1 MNGRRPASKSTW
13 ATDSACPKLTA
24 TERRNEYGDLQL
36 ARLTA
41 KLPRNRRIVF
51 VMGRVFASPPFW
63 RFFDGE
69 TPREEAL
76 EHLRAAGR
84 PHAHQRQRHLH
95 LPHRFLAPSGSRRGH
110 D

>member
-1 MNGRRPASKSTW
+1 MDGLRPASKSTW
-13 ATDSACPKLTA
+13 AADSACLKLTA
-24 TERRNEYGDLQL
+24 AGRRNEYGDLQL

-41 KLPRNRRIVF
+41 KLPRHQRLVF
-51 VMGRVFASPPFW
+51 VMGRGFASPPFW

-69 TPREEAL
+69 TSREEAL

-84 PHAHQRQRHLH
+84 PHAPQRQRHVH
-95 LPHRFLAPSGSRRGH
+95 LPHRFVAPAGSRRGH